1 MPHLAY
7 YWTRFPQGPVR
18 HIWCRALLYSE
29 APSGIPLDKFSLGPC
44 PAYMWG
50 TFILK
55 GPIWHTIRQ
64 VFLRALSGICICR
77 PLLYSQGL
85 SGIILDEFYLGP
97 CLAYTYAGHIYTEA
111 PSGILL
117 DKLSL
122 GSCPLYMP
130 GTWVLCGPVQ
140 HYWYVRETPR
150 APGQTSLKI
159 ASTQCI
165 NVVIPTKL

>member
-18 HIWCRALLYSE
+18 HVWCRALLYSE

-122 GSCPLYMP
+122 GSCPLYIYAGHLGIMWP
-130 GTWVLCGPVQ
+130 RPALLICAGNTAGPWANITENSE
-140 HYWYVRETPR
+140 HTMY
-150 APGQTSLKI
+150 
-159 ASTQCI
+159 
-165 NVVIPTKL
+165 